1 MKKYFSQLS
10 YLLFTLA
17 MFIQTAGAA
26 VVYPVETDELLK
38 NPGKGWM
45 TMFKAAINDKHLP
58 ADIPSSLYYLRINWE
73 EVHTGPD
80 EYNWNPIDQAIRE
93 AQKGGQQ
100 IMIRLMPIWE
110 KGNSPLWMKD
120 LGFRGYQCNL
130 KGIKWV
136 ADLDDPHVQVQI
148 SKLIQEMGARYDQNP
163 GVYGVEIN
171 LLGIYGEGH
180 FNNCPDI
187 PMPKEK
193 TQQWLAD
200 VHYANFPHQPIIGPI
215 DSSRGKEI
223 TRYMYEKYGHAHGAG
238 IFMDAWGDYSRRY
251 DHMEVKYPKWLT
263 VIHGSEFWDSWERGI
278 IKLEPSNIMNQ
289 WRNDIPRSLQWA
301 LDRHASFIGNKNA
314 EFPYDY
320 KDKIRTALKRLGY
333 RLVLRKLE
341 HSDPVSKGSTM
352 RIKLEFE
359 NIGVAPPYRD
369 YYLAF
374 QLRGSKTETYVSNKS
389 IKFWLPG
396 KHNEQISFAI
406 PKTLPPGNYEI
417 AIGIVS
423 PFDQQ
428 PIIQMPIRGKDGGG
442 WYPLSKVFISND

>member
-1 MKKYFSQLS
+1 
-10 YLLFTLA
+10 
-17 MFIQTAGAA
+17 
-26 VVYPVETDELLK
+26 
-38 NPGKGWM
+38 
-45 TMFKAAINDKHLP
+45 
-58 ADIPSSLYYLRINWE
+58 
-73 EVHTGPD
+73 
-80 EYNWNPIDQAIRE
+80 
-93 AQKGGQQ
+93 
-100 IMIRLMPIWE
+100 
-110 KGNSPLWMKD
+110 
-120 LGFRGYQCNL
+120 
-130 KGIKWV
+130 
-136 ADLDDPHVQVQI
+136 
-148 SKLIQEMGARYDQNP
+148 MGARYDQNP